1 MLENSWSYLIL
12 TNKCVLVVYEAKEE
26 VFKVMVNYIDN
37 IEIHREENG
46 VNFDIVFNLK
56 DDSKEYIRTKDVD
69 LCIEFYLMFESS
81 K

>member
-1 MLENSWSYLIL
+1 
-12 TNKCVLVVYEAKEE
+12 
-26 VFKVMVNYIDN
+26 MVNYIDN